1 MKAEKAREMSVEEL
15 KVEERKL
22 AEQLFR
28 LRVQKALGQLDNP
41 LKLRETRKSIARV
54 LTVIRQ
60 KQAAR

>member
-1 MKAEKAREMSVEEL
+1 VKAEKVRELSVEGL
-15 KVEERKL
+15 REEEKKL

-41 LKLRETRKSIARV
+41 LKLRQARRSIARIKTV
-54 LTVIRQ
+54 LRE